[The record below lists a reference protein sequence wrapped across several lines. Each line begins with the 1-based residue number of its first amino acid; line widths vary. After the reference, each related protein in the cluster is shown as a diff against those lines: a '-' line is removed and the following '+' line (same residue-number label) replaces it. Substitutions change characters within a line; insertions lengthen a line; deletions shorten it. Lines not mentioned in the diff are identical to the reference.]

1 MADQALWYV
10 AHTFSGHENKV
21 AQDLRTMVENRHLQD
36 LICDVRVPVEITT
49 EDVLD
54 KNGNKIGEKEV
65 QSKLYP
71 SYVFVKMVMNDET
84 WYIVR
89 NTRGCT
95 GFVGPGSKPEPLSE
109 AEVEN
114 GRGSAHRN
122 QGRLC
127 CGRQCRDRG
136 RPAGRLCGPCEGD
149 RHQNPQGEGGSFHVW
164 PRYFCRTGPGTGQN
178 SLMAAAVKETGI
190 YFR

>member
-84 WYIVR
+84 W
-89 NTRGCT
+89 
-95 GFVGPGSKPEPLSE
+95 
-109 AEVEN
+109 
-114 GRGSAHRN
+114 
-122 QGRLC
+122 
-127 CGRQCRDRG
+127 
-136 RPAGRLCGPCEGD
+136 
-149 RHQNPQGEGGSFHVW
+149 
-164 PRYFCRTGPGTGQN
+164 
-178 SLMAAAVKETGI
+178 
-190 YFR
+190 

>member
-10 AHTFSGHENKV
+10 VHTYSGYENKV
-21 AQDLRTMVENRHLQD
+21 AQDLLTTVKNRQLQD
-36 LICDVRVPVEITT
+36 LICDVKVPVEITT

-54 KNGNKIGEKEV
+54 KSGNKIGEKEV

-71 SYVFVKMVMNDET
+71 SYVFVKMIMNDDT

-109 AEVEN
+109 AEVQKMGVEVHTEAKVDFAVGDNVEIAAGPLEGFVGVVQEIDTEN
-114 GRGSAHRN
+114 RKVKVLVSMFGRDTSAELDLA
-122 QGRLC
+122 Q
-127 CGRQCRDRG
+127 
-136 RPAGRLCGPCEGD
+136 
-149 RHQNPQGEGGSFHVW
+149 
-164 PRYFCRTGPGTGQN
+164 
-178 SLMAAAVKETGI
+178 VKTL
-190 YFR
+190 